1 MEGLT
6 IAILALTL
14 LSTVGFGWMTRR
26 GSLAQAPVTAE
37 FPLAPLAAAHI
48 AGVAALTA
56 KERSS
61 REPVDVMRTD
71 DGYRVE
77 VGCRAGVMTF
87 DIVGLGE
94 GSRCRVEARAGD
106 LTQIGLPDIGG
117 IGVPATDVLHLRVGM
132 PRNAAKLVRRRHRVF
147 RALTVASARDA
158 AYGDVP
164 WVVHV

>member
-117 IGVPATDVLHLRVGM
+117 SGYRLPTCCTCGWGCHGTRPSL
-132 PRNAAKLVRRRHRVF
+132 
-147 RALTVASARDA
+147 
-158 AYGDVP
+158 YGDGTGCSGL
-164 WVVHV
+164 